1 MKPDRVVCGHD
12 VASGGRPVDRGQPAA
27 PGHPA
32 GIDLGDMTL
41 PLSSA
46 AEVLLREPDAE
57 LVELRVCSVPG
68 GS

>member
-1 MKPDRVVCGHD
+1 M
-12 VASGGRPVDRGQPAA
+12 AA
-27 PGHPA
+27 PGYPA

-41 PLSSA
+41 PLPSA